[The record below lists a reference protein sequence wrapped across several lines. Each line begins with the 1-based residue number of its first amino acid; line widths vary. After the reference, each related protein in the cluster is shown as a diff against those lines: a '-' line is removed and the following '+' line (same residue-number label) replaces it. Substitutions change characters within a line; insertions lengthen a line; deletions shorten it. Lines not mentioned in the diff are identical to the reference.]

1 MTKRFEE
8 LLRRGLALLL
18 CLCML
23 AGYVPV
29 PTFAQNVDPH
39 HPVHTAEC
47 GYVEAVPGTPCTHE
61 HGEACYTYST
71 ACTHT
76 HASDCCSDPE
86 SGVADICSHVC
97 SESSGCVTKVL
108 ACTHV
113 HDASCGYSVGVEGH
127 PCTFVCTEDHD
138 EQTQPEQPTEEPTE
152 APTEEA
158 TEPEKEGSTI
168 LSWSWVDSAQA
179 LDPDTG
185 MLLLSTDAENPIS
198 FEQVVSVLPTA
209 ILAQIDGETLTVP
222 IVAWYCDEYP
232 AEGACEGTFTFV
244 AELPGGYAL
253 DASAPLLT
261 LTLLFDQPVTL
272 EDPEAKIGGTVY
284 SSLQDALDQVS
295 NGDVIELLRDCE
307 LADIGGAGYPLSSG
321 TFTIDLNG
329 QILTGYLQLGG
340 ADLTIKGSTPG
351 SAMHGK
357 IRCIHPS
364 GSLTIN
370 GGYYENTMDSQSFL
384 TVDFVGTL
392 SITAGEFVGG
402 TGSKYALDVSSKQV
416 DDNTQHLRRNIT
428 GGKFHGIYA
437 LDNEVSLIRPDG
449 YRLEKE
455 DGTPIELTAL
465 KSTKE
470 TLTVALCTTHSWGQ
484 GDATTKTCAYCGKA
498 NPYYGAVARV
508 GDDPYF
514 PLEYA
519 LDAARSTPGAT
530 VTLLQDAAIDNE
542 DGAYSLSGY
551 SLLNMTFTIDLNGYT
566 LEELCKSG
574 DLCQFRLSN
583 TNLTI
588 TDSRGGGQVL
598 SYFMIA
604 DPGTSVTINGG
615 TFSSDSLGGL
625 APTSGCKSK
634 LTITGGD
641 LTGLWLR
648 IAEGVTLSG
657 GTFHGLT
664 LSSGKFKDC
673 LADGYC
679 FKENGTPVDLSALG
693 TQTDKTLTVG
703 KCTTHSYETD
713 TTQTTCAYCGSSV
726 PVAEV
731 DGTYYS
737 NLTEALNAA
746 ASSGKPVA
754 LLRDAMPG
762 GSVSPYYYKQ
772 PANSTLTINLN
783 GHTLLDD
790 ENGAGCILP
799 GQDATLTVNGTA
811 SGSRMEGEIFDQR
824 RGGVTLT
831 IQGGTYNIIMAKNA
845 EQVHISGADVKDLR
859 LADTCV
865 TDPCTTGSHVIGSD
879 VTLHRVTGT
888 PSVMHFLPGGYCLQ
902 DENKNPVPLFSY
914 EAGGSW
920 VSLLNDDYTHTY
932 TFTTC
937 NHIFDAGFDGEQ
949 CRYCGMTDPN
959 AAPEGMV
966 AMVGQTYYGTVE
978 EAVAVV
984 AAAGSGTVKIVRN
997 CRLQK
1002 SITIN
1007 SNVTIDLNG
1016 KQVQTESGRSF
1027 QIEGGKVT
1035 ITSST
1040 GTGRIGSDRSNAVVL
1055 SGGTLTVDS
1064 GIILQGY
1071 DGNIFYAVNITD
1083 GNLILNQGVILIHG
1097 IKTTAGVDGI
1107 REYLA
1112 SGTAFAKYDSS
1123 TAAAGSLVNGYTTKD
1138 YTDDLIVVEHTSHD
1152 CNDSGEC
1159 PCGFVCDHKAGVDYS
1174 TGTCTKCGTVC
1185 YVAAIGPDSSDTWF
1199 TFKDKGY
1206 TNIPSTIEGLP
1217 RMYPDSSFTMR
1228 LFKTPAGTIGAFTV
1242 KAPLV
1247 IEGVSGS
1254 GFTGDGITVEAG
1266 VPLTLNLNDLT
1277 VEAPFNVSGE
1287 MTVNSGHVSGAVNL
1301 IGSAAFTMTGGEV
1314 DNLNAGAATVN
1325 ISGGRVNA
1333 LNVTG
1338 EATIE
1343 ITDGHVGT
1351 LNVTSAATIRITGGQ
1366 VDTIKLTAAPTLT
1379 ISGGQIGYLDASSVK
1394 ANNANVKLSGGTF
1407 DKLQIYSTNSGV
1419 RLDQWLE
1426 TGYAFWRDGKRVER
1440 SSYNYLTTVS
1450 NVSVA
1455 LCTKDNGSHVYSYST
1470 CRYCDV
1476 SCSHPGIDAYH
1487 QCTVCYARIY
1497 VRITAGEGEAQ
1508 EVTYYDTPEGAFA
1521 ALDGITKSPVT
1532 MSFLGTYDLVG
1543 QTRELSRDITLDL
1556 TEGGFTKTSSS
1567 GGNYVLNVSG
1577 GNVTVIGGG
1586 QISCTDS
1593 AGTTGIKGNGVL
1605 VTGGS
1610 LNVTNGV
1617 FGDANG
1623 DDGTFGLV
1631 VERGSVRLTGGVFHG
1646 IEASDISG
1654 GMPTL
1659 LAPGYAFFTDEN
1671 GTKKIVE
1678 DTWNGIPLYSSD
1690 LTLYVLPH
1698 EHKADADGVCECGRR
1713 IVASLSVNGVT
1724 TYHSSLAEA
1733 IEVANTKGGTVT
1745 LLAQDYTMT
1754 RPVAITGSMTLDLG
1768 GGQLLP
1774 NRTSASIV
1782 ISSGDVTVR
1791 NGQLADSTAVPMTIS
1806 VLGGV
1811 LTLDGDVTVYG
1822 SAIYVNGGT
1831 LTLNVGAVTTG
1842 GLMAA
1847 VDQPL
1852 LTCLPTGAA
1861 FAKQGT
1867 DPVELFDGSVNSTT
1881 ENLVVVAHPAHDFTD
1896 GTGKCPCGYVCGHM
1910 TADGEPN
1917 VASYDGDGACQA
1929 CGLTL
1934 AACLDTPNG
1943 DGTYKKSVYSTV
1955 REALLAASGE
1965 GCVVHVLSATYQNDL
1980 VDLDFSANPLTDP
1993 VTLDFHGHT
2002 LYATKNNVTGVELVL
2017 TDSSTTGGL
2026 RMTNNYSI
2034 TGAAVTV
2041 TGSAKL
2047 TGVIKIEA
2055 KGVLNVQ
2062 EGAVVGEVYPYASS
2076 KLTVTGGRIKRLQPV
2091 RAPEDG
2097 IVLSGGTF
2105 ETIAFNYHKPQ
2116 DMFDGAYYF
2125 YNEDGTLLQAGR
2137 EDIVNN
2143 VTVKPHGEND
2153 HVYVNG
2159 ECPCGYVCDHGGK
2172 NGDDVYTSVSLDTGV
2187 CTVCQKQVYEA
2198 YQVGSDVIPWET
2210 LKDAVRHAYSTV
2222 YLYCDNDLNLNSF
2235 DWGGDVKLDLNGHQ
2249 LTTPFTVK
2257 TPRTLEVYDT
2267 SASGAGSLTVISV
2280 EPQGALHIKGGTVK
2294 SVDQYNQMVSVSGTV
2309 YLSDGILTHVKVEDG
2324 GSLTASG
2331 GVIFALVRDAKENS
2345 RVYLEFE
2352 GTYGT
2357 IEIWNATYDTALQ
2370 ALRDMVTPNFFFYT
2384 RIGHTLLSKAD
2395 IKPLD
2400 GDVYAISDII
2410 VDFHT
2415 SSDHIFGEDYTCICG
2430 YECEHGGKNAEG
2442 VYASV
2447 SLGTGVCSICGKQ
2460 TYEAYW
2466 QDGNVHPVETLEEAL
2481 REVYYPIHLYC
2492 DNDLDLNS
2500 VDWNGGHA
2508 NLDLN
2513 GHNLTT
2519 PFAVQL
2525 AHTLEVQDTS
2535 TGDAGSL
2542 TLTSV
2547 ESGGSLEINGGTVKS
2562 VNQHSHM
2569 ISVSG
2574 DVHLKGGTLTF
2585 AKVESGGSLTASG
2598 GEMYALVKDV
2608 NEDSSVHLTGGH
2620 YDTIELWNATDD
2632 TVLQAFRYM
2641 VVPDNCFFYIPIDRT
2656 NDRLLSKADIKHE
2669 YNSEKNAEIFTIGT
2683 VIVKQH
2689 TDHVFDEDYTCICGY
2704 VCNHGGENE
2713 DGLYANL
2720 NKETGACTACGK
2732 QLYIV
2737 KVTTEDG
2744 TETFYDDI
2752 QKALNAAENYFDPT
2766 VLLLLA
2772 DSDSTG
2778 ALDYT
2783 PYYGNGITFDLG
2795 GHTLRAPS
2803 VKVTCLDFT
2812 LKNGTLCSSGDSG
2825 IALELSH
2832 VGENVIL
2839 EDVDV
2844 IGVVKASEWGCL
2856 TVNSGSF
2863 AGWQGKDY
2871 AFDLEEDAFSNQV
2884 KLNGGTFHGLQT
2896 KTASLLTFLP
2906 EGKAFARADGSL
2918 FDASVKE
2925 TTETLTVVDHP
2936 SHTFVDGKCEC
2947 GVAYV
2952 VKLIADG
2959 TEKDYTDL
2967 LTAYKA
2973 TSNYSSATLR
2983 LLRDVHIGNTFLGLE
2998 RASTDLTLDL
3008 NGHTLTGSNRNG
3020 VLYNI
3025 HADVTITI
3033 TGEGSV
3039 KNTSA
3044 DSGQIASIRV
3054 MEGTVIIQGGTY
3066 DPCVSRCDGGVVK
3079 IYGGVFKDS
3088 GGKYGA
3094 VVSFTNNGS
3103 VSGMKELLAE
3113 GKTFSYDPEGTELVN
3128 VYQGADGEYGT
3139 QGTVST
3145 EPGRTV
3151 YVVDHPRHQMTVD
3164 LNTCPCGFYCNHR
3177 EDGDENGHFLVDPD
3191 TGVCPRC
3198 DSQVFEAAATSG
3210 ELYATLEQ
3218 ALDDA
3223 KGKDGL
3229 VIKLLCDVKLEHA
3242 YVVEE
3247 DCPNFTLELNG
3258 YTVSAKGTV
3267 FSTRSTFTVK
3277 DSVGTGGIC
3286 SSGANA
3292 TAIYVQAG
3300 TLTITGGSIHA
3311 DRANAIQVEGD
3322 NTETPDSKLV
3332 VGGGTFTGLSNAVVI
3347 NGGTIELAGGV
3358 IGTPDSGFYGLYI
3371 GSNSTE
3377 SIFRDGV
3384 VHGICYESFG
3394 GVQRPLME
3402 SLAEN
3407 TAFAFGAPYSEENLL
3422 NANKTWETHETVSLG
3437 HHENHV
3443 FNGSDVC
3450 ACGRMA
3456 SVSVTAGQSV
3466 TYYATL
3472 KEAVAYASQVE
3483 NSVVKLWDNVSDSS
3497 IVIND
3502 GTFTIDFNALMWS
3515 ASSTTP
3521 ILIVTGDADIT
3532 LTGYSGSGD
3541 GIQNKS
3547 TGAAIRNSGKLT
3559 IKGGTYYSAVVQ
3571 TAQGSMQI
3579 SGGVFKSGIAAGAAP
3594 ALSCETGHLIDLL
3607 AEGYALSYDQAG
3619 TQLMD
3624 AYTSTATDSTKNV
3637 YVVPHTEH
3645 TLTEANGYTCPCG
3658 YAIVASVATDA
3669 EITYFASI
3677 DDAVNDAVSKTGSTL
3692 TLLRDVTLAEG
3703 KQIYVENGNFTID
3716 WHSHTL
3722 YASNESHALVV
3733 TYHAGLTLT
3742 DTVGGGGITNKYVSA
3757 YGVNLSGTAI
3767 GFFSDPSY
3775 TLTITGGTYSP
3786 TVKKMGYGTM
3796 QISGGVFQCPQGG
3809 SQNFA
3814 LYNDKGDLSD
3824 FLAPGYGFYN
3834 VNSDGSPSLAKFYGV
3849 DHSDKNATV
3858 TVGEHKQ
3865 HRLQD
3870 NGICVCDCGL
3880 RCWQKYLD
3888 ENGHCDTCGY
3898 TFVAK
3903 VIVWTDYFSKT
3914 SSYFVEGKF
3923 NEAISHAL
3931 NNPPAG
3937 TNDSSSVILL
3947 SDAVYSGKEAW
3958 NQNIDMDLNGHKL
3971 TLEKD
3976 AVVSGKVL
3984 ILHGGQNSIIDGE
3997 GALNISQ
4004 GLLNVEPNFSGTL
4017 NTVVLDSNGNL
4028 TVKEGSN
4035 PHIGCLELAAGAR
4048 ATLAGG
4054 TYEDIINATGDAIT
4068 LGSLLYTDY
4077 AFRSIDGTENYKYNE
4092 AFPDL
4097 SDVKVVKCK
4106 HGEYIDGYCV
4116 YCNAKC
4122 GHKAPTDMTDPKC
4135 PDCGIPI
4142 VASVTFEGDVTYFT
4156 SVSAALTQVASCT
4169 SESGSAATLALLRSA
4184 DLTETVTVHGEV
4196 PITLD
4201 LNGHSLTAQNDAQI
4215 ILEDVGADYPL
4226 VTFTDSNPGENQSN
4240 VTVAVDHVSGWNA
4253 RSVSVVSG
4261 HWGTFNVKGHLTMSG
4276 GEVDV
4281 IDLDAKG
4288 AAIQPT
4294 AQISAG
4300 TVRWLGFDG
4309 KSKVTLTGGCYGRI
4323 YAAVQSTAFNYTTL
4337 LGDGNYAFA
4346 FTNVSGENRRPP
4358 YAIMKAGVGGV
4369 SNVEVVECGTD
4380 KNPHAYRDT
4389 SGNPSEACLY
4399 CDYHC
4404 PHTTLDDTL
4413 TCKVCGCGMEA
4424 SVTQGSDTRYF
4435 WHYCDAHTYAG
4446 SADNADAGEA
4456 TLTLL
4461 RDVECTCV
4469 DRYAH
4474 ISNDVT
4480 LNLNGHSVTGSEAG
4494 YDVDPGVTL
4503 TLTDSVTDGTLQAT
4517 FSPLIRVIGLEGK
4530 VANVVVKSG
4539 NWNKIEVWDMA
4550 AVTMTDGRVHTL
4562 DIYDENAKASTIS
4575 GGTVDLLY
4583 ANEFNPKLSGGE
4595 FTIIA
4600 CNSDATVNVAGLL
4613 AKGYAFARQSGQ
4625 MERIEYSTLP
4635 TLEGFMEYKDVQVTL
4650 CEHGYYKSGFCVYCN
4665 HECEHPGVDENGN
4678 CDECGMTIVASLND
4692 GTTAQYFA
4700 DVYTAFTKA
4709 NELTEAGGAT
4719 ITILR
4724 DAQLTQTVQYT
4735 GSTPLTFD
4743 LNGTKLT
4750 PAAGV
4755 GIDVSQNG
4763 TTVTLTG
4770 KASYAEKSEVPI
4782 IITEGATLRVNRGIW
4797 GAINVKNG
4805 TLEMMPTGEDGEH
4818 TLVDFVTATEADAK
4832 VRISGG
4838 NVRYKL
4844 LVSADSDVILT
4855 GGFFGFNATTDDGIK
4870 LIPAVD
4876 FDFTTLLG
4884 TDEEAGKYYAF
4895 ANKDGAK
4902 KFYSEMK
4909 GDFLARTKVVECN
4922 HINDTKGESGFVNGV
4937 CQYCDYHCPHTDI
4950 DSDGKC
4956 GNCEMQFE
4964 ATVTQG
4970 DTVEYYATLAEAV
4983 AAAHRATDS
4992 TVKLLADNVL
5002 TEAITSTATMTLDLN
5017 GKKLTKQNSA
5027 GEFFVEGGTLT
5038 LVDTG
5043 EGGTAETIR
5052 FTFRNESRATLQSG
5066 KWGELHCFGLSRF
5079 SMEAGEA
5086 ASIIANCDF
5095 FEVRGGKVG
5104 YLNVQNKYVTLV
5116 GGFFGRIASS
5126 LTLAEGEKPIPSF
5139 QLLGGGL
5146 VFQKDDGRVRYAD
5159 LPDLPGGELTNV
5171 SVVECTSHDFAGTN
5185 YCIYC
5190 HLYCE
5195 HEVLDKDTGYCADC
5209 ANQIYEA
5216 RIGDGYYPT
5225 LEAALAAAA
5234 AMGGNPT
5241 VTMLC
5246 NCGLDATYEVTGAYT
5261 LDLNGHELTSE
5272 GYTFPLHVKS
5282 GTLTIQDSKGT
5293 GKVSSE
5299 FGNGVKTDK
5308 GAMLIVEG
5316 GTFGQHRSN
5325 GFNGLGL
5332 SLAAGSAR
5340 LRGGTFQGISSG
5352 SKMADIVDS
5361 GYWYFDEN
5369 GQLYKVGE
5377 INGTNV
5383 TLTVKPHTH
5392 TYVDGECACGTLA
5405 QASVTTT
5412 DGAVTYYTT
5421 FRQALDAAVANNG
5434 CTLTLLDSP
5443 KFGGDYEQTSGNFT
5457 LDLNGKELEDKS
5469 PFWTIRSPASV
5480 KFVGD
5485 GTVWPTLKL
5494 THVNDETTG
5503 TAFYGGTYYS
5513 VLEVR
5518 GSTFVKRLGE
5528 ANHFAFRNDAD
5539 GTWLNPTST
5548 NVWWYYNLTAT
5559 AVPYVA
5565 VQPANASVSYGAD
5578 QLPTELTNL
5587 TASFESDW
5595 TVSAVWY
5602 YKNAADQ
5609 WVAITASKSLTSGTA
5624 YGTQQFDN
5632 TGFIVGQYTLRCDLT
5647 ATKDDFPTYEFSSN
5661 EITLTVEKAE
5671 PVVSAPTASSGL
5683 VYTGEKQDLIS
5694 TDGTTTGGKLL
5705 YSTGENGSYSETIP
5719 TGTDAGT
5726 YEIWYK
5732 VEGDS
5737 NYKDSAPEKLGN
5749 VTIFKASADK
5759 VEITLENELVY
5770 DGTEQTQDVKI
5781 TLNGKDVTDQFEITG
5796 NTRTDAGKSWLTVTA
5811 KGDSSFTGSKQKEFT
5826 VAKKD
5831 IGDETAALV
5840 ITLGDELTYNR
5851 RQQTKQVTE
5860 VKIND
5865 LVVPYYTVSGN
5876 VGTDA
5881 GSYTLTV
5888 TASSGNFTGSATAGW
5903 EIKPWDITHS
5913 AVFMVTQVEWVYN
5926 GEVQTNGMKVYLD
5939 NVDITAFCDM
5949 EGQTFKNAGSY
5960 TVTATGTGNYTGKI
5974 STEYTVNKATVDVP
5988 TLASKP
5994 YTGENQTADVPASD
6008 LYTVTKNNGG
6018 IAVGDYDVELTLTD
6032 PDNYQWKDST
6042 GLDDSVK
6049 ISFSITHVEN
6059 GWDTEPTITGWT
6071 YGDTPN
6077 APEYA
6082 AKFGTVKVEYSAD
6095 GITYTTVVP
6104 TNAGSY
6110 KVRLTVDATDDFDAL
6125 EKVLDV
6131 TIAKREVTITNTA
6144 VDTSKV
6150 YDGNTSARVAFVGI
6164 LNNMVSNDDVKIK
6177 QGTAAYADKNVGTAK
6192 TVTFTGFTL
6201 EGSAADNY
6209 TLTDQPA
6216 DTLADITARDISL
6229 TVTVKDK
6236 SFDGTTDAEIDS
6248 ATLNGVVP
6256 GDDVTLTGGKP
6267 TLAGAAPGQQDVTFE
6282 DFALEGDDAGN
6293 YNLTNPSPDGVTAT
6307 IESNSSFLDLTDE
6320 SDFDDQTDVSIDG
6333 DRYPIQEDGSTR
6345 YVTLPDSYSLL
6356 TIYTYV
6362 EGTSAGSHTN
6372 YPTSMRV
6379 YRIITTGGVSSVELI
6394 PEFNDLLQ
6402 YNGCSIRVTG
6412 NQGIRMLTAITKSNK
6427 AALTGSGLA
6436 GYTLE
6441 EYGTV
6446 VCWASGLPAGEFL
6459 TLSKGCARS
6468 NYAYKKGVADPIF
6481 AQTGSTMQ
6489 YTNVLVGFS
6498 LDQCSQD
6505 MIMRP
6510 YITLRDAEGNLVT
6523 LYGGSVQRSIGYIA
6537 TQNRSVFPAGSA
6549 ADEYVWEIIHAVYG
6563 DAYDDEYQ
6571 G

>member
-113 HDASCGYSVGVEGH
+113 HDASCGYSAGVEGH

-198 FEQVVSVLPTA
+198 FEQAVSVLPTA

-232 AEGACEGTFTFV
+232 AEGAYEGTFTFV
-244 AELPGGYAL
+244 AELPAGYAL

-272 EDPEAKIGGTVY
+272 EENPEAKIGSTVY
-284 SSLQDALDQVS
+284 GSLQDALDQVS

-307 LADIGGAGYPLSSG
+307 LTDVGVGGAGYPLSSR
-321 TFTIDLNG
+321 TLTIDLNG
-329 QILTGYLQLGG
+329 QTLTGYLQLGG

-357 IRCIHPS
+357 IRCTSPS
-364 GSLTIN
+364 GSLTIK
-370 GGYYENTMDSQSFL
+370 GGYYENTMDSDSFL
-384 TVDFVGTL
+384 TVSYVGTL
-392 SITAGEFVGG
+392 SITDGEFVGG
-402 TGSKYALDVSSKQV
+402 SGSKYALDISSNQME
-416 DDNTQHLRRNIT
+416 NYQHLRRNIT
-428 GGKFHGIYA
+428 GGKFHGIWA

-449 YRLEKE
+449 YRLEEE

-465 KSTKE
+465 KSTEK

-484 GDATTKTCAYCGKA
+484 GDATTKTCAYCGEA

-514 PLEYA
+514 TLEYA

-551 SLLNMTFTIDLNGYT
+551 SLLDMTFTIDLNGYT
-566 LEELCKSG
+566 LQELCKNG
-574 DLCQFRLSN
+574 DWCQFRLSN

-588 TDSRGGGQVL
+588 TDSRGGGQVH

-664 LSSGKFKDC
+664 LSSGEFKDC

-679 FKENGTPVDLSALG
+679 FKENGTPVDLSSLG
-693 TQTDKTLTVG
+693 TKTDKTLTVG
-703 KCTTHSYETD
+703 KCTSHSYETD
-713 TTQTTCAYCGSSV
+713 ATQDSCAYCGQV
-726 PVAEV
+726 NPVAEV

-746 ASSGKPVA
+746 ASSGKPVT

-783 GHTLLDD
+783 GHTLLND
-790 ENGAGCILP
+790 ENGAGSILP
-799 GQDATLTVNGTA
+799 GQDAALTVIGTA

-824 RGGVTLT
+824 GGGVTLT
-831 IQGGTYNIIMAKNA
+831 IQGGTYNIITAKKA
-845 EQVHISGADVKDLR
+845 EQVHISGAEVRDLR
-859 LADTCV
+859 LEDACV
-865 TDPCTTGSHVIGSD
+865 TDPCTTGSHVIGSN

-920 VSLLNDDYTHTY
+920 VWLLNDDYTHTY
-932 TFTTC
+932 TFTLCT
-937 NHIFDAGFDGEQ
+937 NHSFDAGFDGEQ

-959 AAPEGMV
+959 AAPEGAV
-966 AMVGQTYYGTVE
+966 AMVGEAYYETVKAAV
-978 EAVAVV
+978 EAAE
-984 AAAGSGTVKIVRN
+984 AAGNGTVKIVRN
-997 CRLQK
+997 CQLQEAV
-1002 SITIN
+1002 TVN

-1016 KQVQTESGRSF
+1016 KRVTTTGG
-1027 QIEGGKVT
+1027 IEFNINGGKVT

-1071 DGNIFYAVNITD
+1071 DGRTGYAVSVTG

-1097 IKTTAGVDGI
+1097 IKTTTGVDGI

-1112 SGTAFAKYDSS
+1112 SGTAFAAYDYE
-1123 TAAAGSLVNGYTTKD
+1123 TAAGSLVNGYTTRD
-1138 YTDDLIVVEHTSHD
+1138 YSGDLIVVEHTSHD
-1152 CNDSGEC
+1152 YNDIGKC
-1159 PCGFVCDHKAGVDYS
+1159 ACGFVCPHTEWDENGVCTVCKKMAAAALTVNGQTEFFMNATAALDKAQQSTGEVTLKLLKDVRFNGSTYSVTRGTFTVDLNGYALGNGATGDTKINGANVTVVSSAERAIGRYSDFYINSGKLTFNLSNTFNIGHLSVQGGEVTISGGNFTDTRGNNLYSGTVRISGGVFEQTYINNNADVKISGGTFSELRLEDGRTLKDILAENKAFAREDGQELDLTLTSFVEPDGVTVRTHVHNMEDGNTCTICGLTCKHKDDNVDYGDAT
-1174 TGTCTKCGTVC
+1174 TGKCSKCGTLI
-1185 YVAAIGPDSSDTWF
+1185 YAASLQPEGGAPTGYATLEEAFKEYDKLSDNTPV
-1199 TFKDKGY
+1199 T
-1206 TNIPSTIEGLP
+1206 L
-1217 RMYPDSSFTMR
+1217 R
-1228 LFKTPAGTIGAFTV
+1228 LFKTHVGSNNISPISVNT
-1242 KAPLV
+1242 PLV
-1247 IEGVSGS
+1247 IEGVSGN
-1254 GFTGDGITVEAG
+1254 GFACDGITVAAG
-1266 VPLTLNLNDLT
+1266 SSLTLNLRDLT
-1277 VEAPFNVSGE
+1277 CASVEGIEVSGSLTLNSGTLACSNKPVILNDGASF
-1287 MTVNSGHVSGAVNL
+1287 TVNGGKIEGYNANDDTVTLND
-1301 IGSAAFTMTGGEV
+1301 GSTFTMTGGETGV
-1314 DNLNAGAATVN
+1314 MKVAGAATVN
-1325 ISGGRVNA
+1325 ISGG
-1333 LNVTG
+1333 
-1338 EATIE
+1338 
-1343 ITDGHVGT
+1343 
-1351 LNVTSAATIRITGGQ
+1351 
-1366 VDTIKLTAAPTLT
+1366 
-1379 ISGGQIGYLDASSVK
+1379 QIGSLDASKFK

-1407 DKLQIYSTNSGV
+1407 GKLQIYSTNSGV

-1543 QTRELSRDITLDL
+1543 QMRELSRDITLDL
-1556 TEGGFTKTSSS
+1556 TEGGFTKTSSP
-1567 GGNYVLNVSG
+1567 GGNYVLNVTG

-1646 IEASDISG
+1646 INASDISG

-1745 LLAQDYTMT
+1745 LLAQEYTMT

-1822 SAIYVNGGT
+1822 PAIYVNGGT
-1831 LTLNVGAVTTG
+1831 LTLNVGAVING
-1842 GLMAA
+1842 GLTAA
-1847 VDQPL
+1847 AEQPL

-1861 FAKQGT
+1861 FAKQDT
-1867 DPVELFDGSVNSTT
+1867 DPAELIDGSVNTT
-1881 ENLVVVAHPAHDFTD
+1881 AENLVVVAHPAHDFTD
-1896 GTGKCPCGYVCGHM
+1896 GTGK
-1910 TADGEPN
+1910 
-1917 VASYDGDGACQA
+1917 
-1929 CGLTL
+1929 
-1934 AACLDTPNG
+1934 
-1943 DGTYKKSVYSTV
+1943 
-1955 REALLAASGE
+1955 
-1965 GCVVHVLSATYQNDL
+1965 
-1980 VDLDFSANPLTDP
+1980 
-1993 VTLDFHGHT
+1993 
-2002 LYATKNNVTGVELVL
+2002 
-2017 TDSSTTGGL
+2017 
-2026 RMTNNYSI
+2026 
-2034 TGAAVTV
+2034 
-2041 TGSAKL
+2041 
-2047 TGVIKIEA
+2047 
-2055 KGVLNVQ
+2055 
-2062 EGAVVGEVYPYASS
+2062 
-2076 KLTVTGGRIKRLQPV
+2076 
-2091 RAPEDG
+2091 
-2097 IVLSGGTF
+2097 
-2105 ETIAFNYHKPQ
+2105 
-2116 DMFDGAYYF
+2116 
-2125 YNEDGTLLQAGR
+2125 
-2137 EDIVNN
+2137 
-2143 VTVKPHGEND
+2143 
-2153 HVYVNG
+2153 
-2159 ECPCGYVCDHGGK
+2159 CPCGYVCDHGGK

-2210 LKDAVRHAYSTV
+2210 LKDAVRYAYNTV

-2249 LTTPFTVK
+2249 LTEPFTVK

-2267 SASGAGSLTVISV
+2267 SASGAGSLTVTSV
-2280 EPQGALHIKGGTVK
+2280 EPQGALHIKGGTVN
-2294 SVDQYNQMVSVSGTV
+2294 SVDQYNKMVSVYGTV

-2331 GVIFALVRDAKENS
+2331 GEIFALVRDAKENS

-2447 SLGTGVCSICGKQ
+2447 SLDTGVCSICGKQ

-2547 ESGGSLEINGGTVKS
+2547 DFGGSLQINGGTVKS
-2562 VNQHSHM
+2562 VNQYSHM

-2608 NEDSSVHLTGGH
+2608 TEDSSVHLIGGR
-2620 YDTIELWNATDD
+2620 YNAIELWNATDD
-2632 TVLQAFRYM
+2632 TALQAFRYM

-2689 TDHVFDEDYTCICGY
+2689 TVHVFDEDYTCICGY
-2704 VCNHGGENE
+2704 ICDHGGENE

-2720 NKETGACTACGK
+2720 DKETGACTACGK

-2772 DSDSTG
+2772 DSDSTD

-2925 TTETLTVVDHP
+2925 TTETLTVKDHT
-2936 SHTFVDGKCEC
+2936 HNFVDGKCEC

-3008 NGHTLTGSNRNG
+3008 NGHTLTGSNGNG

-3094 VVSFTNNGS
+3094 LVSFTNNGP

-3128 VYQGADGEYGT
+3128 VYQGANGEYGT

-3177 EDGDENGHFLVDPD
+3177 EDGDEDGHFLVDLE

-3247 DCPNFTLELNG
+3247 DYPNFTLELNG
-3258 YTVSAKGTV
+3258 HTVSAKGTV

-3300 TLTITGGSIHA
+3300 TLTVTGGSIHA
-3311 DRANAIQVEGD
+3311 DRANAIRVEGN

-3422 NANKTWETHETVSLG
+3422 NANKTWETHETVSIG

-3443 FNGSDVC
+3443 FGSSSTC
-3450 ACGRMA
+3450 ACGRDA
-3456 SVSVTAGQSV
+3456 SVGVTAGQSV

-3472 KEAVAYASQVE
+3472 TEAVAYASQVE
-3483 NSVVKLWDNVSDSS
+3483 NTVVKLWDNVSDSS
-3497 IVIND
+3497 IVID
-3502 GTFTIDFNALMWS
+3502 TGTFTIDFNALMWS

-3521 ILIVTGDADIT
+3521 ILIVTGDADII

-3541 GIQNKS
+3541 GIRNKS

-3637 YVVPHTEH
+3637 YVVSHTEH
-3645 TLTEANGYTCPCG
+3645 TPTEANGYTCPCG
-3658 YAIVASVATDA
+3658 YTVVASVATDA

-3677 DDAVNDAVSKTGSTL
+3677 DDAVNDAMSKDGSTL
-3692 TLLRDVTLAEG
+3692 TLLRDVTLAESE
-3703 KQIYVENGNFTID
+3703 QIYIENGNFTID

-3722 YASNESHALVV
+3722 HASHSSNALVV
-3733 TYHAGLTLT
+3733 TYHASLTLT
-3742 DTVGGGGITNKYVSA
+3742 DTVGGGGITNEYFNA
-3757 YGVNLSGTAI
+3757 EGTNLSGTAVC
-3767 GFFSDPSY
+3767 FNSDPGY

-3796 QISGGVFQCPQGG
+3796 QISGGVFQCPQGS

-3834 VNSDGSPSLAKFYGV
+3834 VNSNGSNSLAKFYGV
-3849 DHSDKNATV
+3849 NHSDENATV

-3880 RCWQKYLD
+3880 RCWQKFLD

-3914 SSYFVEGKF
+3914 SSYFLEGKF

-3947 SDAVYSGKEAW
+3947 SDAVYSGEEAW

-4054 TYEDIINATGDAIT
+4054 TYEDIINASGDDIT
-4068 LGSLLYTDY
+4068 LGSLLHTDY
-4077 AFRSIDGTENYKYNE
+4077 AFQSIDGTENYKYNE

-4215 ILEDVGADYPL
+4215 SLEDVGADYPL

-4240 VTVAVDHVSGWNA
+4240 VTVAVDHARGWNA
-4253 RSVSVVSG
+4253 RSVSVISG

-4300 TVRWLGFDG
+4300 TVHWLGFDG
-4309 KSKVTLTGGCYGRI
+4309 KSKVTLTGGRYGRI
-4323 YAAVQSTAFNYTTL
+4323 YAVQSTAFNYTTL

-4346 FTNVSGENRRPP
+4346 FIGLSSENRPP
-4358 YAIMKAGVGGV
+4358 YANMTNGVGGV
-4369 SNVEVVECGTD
+4369 PDVEVVKCGTD
-4380 KNPHAYRDT
+4380 KYPHVYKDAD
-4389 SGNPSEACLY
+4389 GNPSEACLY

-4446 SADNADAGEA
+4446 NTDAGET

-4461 RDVECTCV
+4461 RDVEC
-4469 DRYAH
+4469 DH
-4474 ISNDVT
+4474 DQSFKKNVT
-4480 LNLNGHSVTGSEAG
+4480 LDLNGHTVTSAGAGVYSIIGDVTFTLIDSSSADEKLWGAFELTISALSVGSE
-4494 YDVDPGVTL
+4494 
-4503 TLTDSVTDGTLQAT
+4503 S
-4517 FSPLIRVIGLEGK
+4517 
-4530 VANVVVKSG
+4530 ANVVVKSG
-4539 NWNKIEVWDMA
+4539 VCKYVEIHDG
-4550 AVTMTDGRVHTL
+4550 AVITMTGGTVRTL
-4562 DIYDENAKASTIS
+4562 DFFDQIAKASTIS
-4575 GGTVDLLY
+4575 GGTVDTMY
-4583 ANEFNPKLSGGE
+4583 VNEFNPKLSGGE
-4595 FTIIA
+4595 FGEIT
-4600 CNSDATVNVAGLL
+4600 CHSGVTVKAADLL
-4613 AKGYAFARQSGQ
+4613 AEGYAFAARWGNMQRREYAGLETLNSG
-4625 MERIEYSTLP
+4625 ERVENHR
-4635 TLEGFMEYKDVQVTL
+4635 VVL

-4665 HECEHPGVDENGN
+4665 HKCEHPGVDENGN
-4678 CDECGMTIVASLND
+4678 CAECGMTIVASLND
-4692 GTTAQYFA
+4692 GTTTQYFA

-4709 NELTEAGGAT
+4709 NELTEASGAT

-4797 GAINVKNG
+4797 GSINVKNG

-4855 GGFFGFNATTDDGIK
+4855 GGYFGLNGNDDNGIRA
-4870 LIPAVD
+4870 IPQGD

-4884 TDEEAGKYYAF
+4884 TDAEAGKYYAF
-4895 ANKDGAK
+4895 ATKAGAK
-4902 KFYSEMK
+4902 KFYSKLKQDTE
-4909 GDFLARTKVVECN
+4909 GSVARIGVVECD
-4922 HINDTKGESGFVNGV
+4922 HVNDSKGGTGFVDGV

-4983 AAAHRATDS
+4983 AAAHRATGS

-5002 TEAITSTATMTLDLN
+5002 TEAITSTATMALDLN

-5216 RIGDGYYPT
+5216 RIGDSYYPT

-5412 DGAVTYYTT
+5412 DGTVTYYTT
-5421 FRQALDAAVANNG
+5421 FRQALDAAAANNG

-5811 KGDSSFTGSKQKEFT
+5811 KGDRSFTGSKQKEFT

-5831 IGDETAALV
+5831 IGDETATVV

-5851 RQQTKQVTE
+5851 SQQTKQVVE
-5860 VKIND
+5860 VKIGE

-5881 GSYTLTV
+5881 GSYELTV
-5888 TASSGNFTGSATAGW
+5888 TASSGNFTGSAKATW
-5903 EIKPWDITHS
+5903 EIKPWDITNG
-5913 AVFMVTQVEWVYN
+5913 ALFMTVPGEQLVYN
-5926 GEVQTNGMKVYLD
+5926 GEEQTNDMKVYLD
-5939 NVDITAFCDM
+5939 GVDITAFCDID
-5949 EGQTFKNAGSY
+5949 GQTFKNAGKY
-5960 TVTATGTGNYTGKI
+5960 TLIATGKGNYTGKI

-5988 TLASKP
+5988 ILASKS

-6018 IAVGDYDVELTLTD
+6018 TAVGDYEVELTLTD

-6042 GLDDSVK
+6042 GRDESVT

-6059 GWDTEPTITGWT
+6059 GWDTEPSIEGWI
-6071 YGDTPN
+6071 YGDKPN
-6077 APEYA
+6077 APEYK
-6082 AKFGTVKVEYSAD
+6082 AKFGTVKVEYSTD
-6095 GITYTTVVP
+6095 GATYTTVVP

-6110 KVRLTVDATDDFDAL
+6110 KVRLTVDATGDFDAL
-6125 EKVLDV
+6125 EKVLEV

-6150 YDGNTSARVAFVGI
+6150 YDGNTSARIALVGI

-6248 ATLNGVVP
+6248 ATLDGVVP
-6256 GDDVTLTGGKP
+6256 GDDVTLIGGKP
-6267 TLAGAAPGQQDVTFE
+6267 TLAGAAPGQQDVIFE
-6282 DFALEGDDAGN
+6282 DFVLEGDDAGN

-6356 TIYTYV
+6356 TIYAYV

-6379 YRIITTGGVSSVELI
+6379 YRIITTDGVSSVELI

-6549 ADEYVWEIIHAVYG
+6549 AYEYVWEIIHAVYG